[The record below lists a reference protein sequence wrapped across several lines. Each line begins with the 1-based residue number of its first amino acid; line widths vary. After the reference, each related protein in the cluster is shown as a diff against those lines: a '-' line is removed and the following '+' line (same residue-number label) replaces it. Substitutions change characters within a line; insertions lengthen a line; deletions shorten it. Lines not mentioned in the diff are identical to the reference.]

1 MRTSDFYQ
9 QQLDAIKAIAKSPD
23 ADWKVRVEGIVR
35 RLQGETTPLA
45 RTTFH
50 QLTADMSRDLDG
62 LSRNQPQGTN
72 EEVFAFASAL
82 IKKL

>member
-9 QQLDAIKAIAKSPD
+9 RQLDAIKAVAKAPD
-23 ADWKVRVEGIVR
+23 ANWKARVEGIVHQ
-35 RLQGETTPLA
+35 LHGETTPLA
-45 RTTFH
+45 RTTFR
-50 QLTADMSRDLDG
+50 QLTADMARDLDA